1 MASNSS
7 RQGPCRLLLI
17 EDDEDDVFLLER
29 AIDCVRHNLKVDVEY
44 EHVENG
50 LEGLYLVSRDDLTD
64 NLPDA
69 VVLDLNMPRLGGVKF
84 LKALRQSFLL
94 KDLPIFVLTTT
105 SSSTI
110 HEEAMRAGANKV
122 YVKPDDADA
131 LVAIAGEIVSAICC
145 CAAADAALPDAG

>member
-1 MASNSS
+1 MASKSS

-29 AIDCVRHNLKVDVEY
+29 AIDCVRENLKLEIEY

-50 LEGLYLVSRDDLTD
+50 LEGLYSVSKDDLTD
-64 NLPDA
+64 KLPDA

-84 LKALRQSFLL
+84 LKAMRQSFLL

-105 SSSTI
+105 TSTTI
-110 HEEAMRAGANKV
+110 HEEAIRAGANKV

-131 LVAIAGEIVSAICC
+131 LVAIAGEIVTATCC
-145 CAAADAALPDAG
+145 GAAAEEETPETG

>member
-1 MASNSS
+1 MASKSS

-29 AIDCVRHNLKVDVEY
+29 AIDCVRENLKLEIEY

-50 LEGLYLVSRDDLTD
+50 LEGLYSVSKDDLTD
-64 NLPDA
+64 KLPDA

-105 SSSTI
+105 TSSAI
-110 HEEAMRAGANKV
+110 HEEAIRAGANKV

-131 LVAIAGEIVSAICC
+131 LVAIAGEIVAAICR
-145 CAAADAALPDAG
+145 DAAEDAEFPDAG

>member
-1 MASNSS
+1 MGSKSS
-7 RQGPCRLLLI
+7 RQGPYRLLLI

-29 AIDCVRHNLKVDVEY
+29 AIDCVRDNLKLDIEY

-50 LEGLYLVSRDDLTD
+50 LEGLYLVSKDDLTD
-64 NLPDA
+64 RLPDA

-94 KDLPIFVLTTT
+94 KELPIFVLTTT
-105 SSSTI
+105 TSSTI

-122 YVKPDDADA
+122 YVKPDDADT
-131 LVAIAGEIVSAICC
+131 LVAIAGEIVAATCC
-145 CAAADAALPDAG
+145 GDAADADSPEAG

>member
-1 MASNSS
+1 MASNPS

-29 AIDCVRHNLKVDVEY
+29 AIDCVRDNLKVDIEY

-50 LEGLYLVSRDDLTD
+50 LEGLYLVSKDDLTD
-64 NLPDA
+64 KLPDA

-105 SSSTI
+105 TSSTI
-110 HEEAMRAGANKV
+110 HEEAIRAGANKV
-122 YVKPDDADA
+122 YVKPDNADA
-131 LVAIAGEIVSAICC
+131 LVAIAGEIVAATCC
-145 CAAADAALPDAG
+145 VAAADAESPEAG

>member
-1 MASNSS
+1 MALKSG

-17 EDDEDDVFLLER
+17 EDDEDDVFLLGR
-29 AIDCVRHNLKVDVEY
+29 AIDCVRDNLKLDIQY

-50 LEGLYLVSRDDLTD
+50 LEGLYLVSKDDLTD
-64 NLPDA
+64 RLPDA

-105 SSSTI
+105 TSSTI
-110 HEEAMRAGANKV
+110 HEEAIRAGANKV
-122 YVKPDDADA
+122 FVKPDDADA
-131 LVAIAGEIVSAICC
+131 LVAIAGEIVAATCC
-145 CAAADAALPDAG
+145 GAAAEAEPPEMG

>member
-64 NLPDA
+64 KLPDA

-94 KDLPIFVLTTT
+94 KDLPVFVLTTT

-131 LVAIAGEIVSAICC
+131 LVAIAGEIVAAICC
-145 CAAADAALPDAG
+145 CAAADAAIPDAG

>member
-1 MASNSS
+1 MASKSS

-29 AIDCVRHNLKVDVEY
+29 AIDCVRENLKLEIEY

-50 LEGLYLVSRDDLTD
+50 LEGLYLVSKDDLMD
-64 NLPDA
+64 KLPDA

-84 LKALRQSFLL
+84 LKAMRQSFLL

-105 SSSTI
+105 TSTTI
-110 HEEAMRAGANKV
+110 HEEAIKAGANRV

-131 LVAIAGEIVSAICC
+131 LVAIAREIVAAICR
-145 CAAADAALPDAG
+145 DAAVDADSPGAG

>member
-1 MASNSS
+1 MASKSS

-29 AIDCVRHNLKVDVEY
+29 AIDCVRDNLRLDIEY

-50 LEGLYLVSRDDLTD
+50 LEGLYLVSKDDLTD
-64 NLPDA
+64 KLPDA

-105 SSSTI
+105 TSSTI
-110 HEEAMRAGANKV
+110 HEEAIRAGANKV

-131 LVAIAGEIVSAICC
+131 LVAIAGEIVAATCC
-145 CAAADAALPDAG
+145 VAADADLSEEG

>member
-1 MASNSS
+1 MASNPT

-17 EDDEDDVFLLER
+17 EDDEDDLFLLER
-29 AIDCVRHNLKVDVEY
+29 AIDCVRDNLKVEVEY

-50 LEGLYLVSRDDLTD
+50 LEGLYLVSKDDLTD
-64 NLPDA
+64 KLPDA

-105 SSSTI
+105 TSSTI
-110 HEEAMRAGANKV
+110 HEEAIRAGANKV

-131 LVAIAGEIVSAICC
+131 LVAIAAEIVAAICC
-145 CAAADAALPDAG
+145 DAAAEADSAEAS